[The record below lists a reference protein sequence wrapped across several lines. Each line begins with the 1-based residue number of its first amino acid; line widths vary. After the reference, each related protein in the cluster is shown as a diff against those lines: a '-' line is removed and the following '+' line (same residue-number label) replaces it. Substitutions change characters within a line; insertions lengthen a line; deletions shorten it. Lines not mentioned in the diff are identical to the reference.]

1 MPRPPAGI
9 ELGADVADL
18 RITLKKSVIGTKP
31 KQRATARA
39 LGLRR
44 IRQTVVH
51 PDRPEIRGMVAR
63 IPHLVD
69 VEEIPGARAAQQGG
83 ETA

>member
-1 MPRPPAGI
+1 MT
-9 ELGADVADL
+9 EL
-18 RITLKKSVIGTKP
+18 RITLKKSAIGAKP
-31 KQRATARA
+31 KQRATVRA

-44 IRQTVVH
+44 IRQTVVQ

-63 IPHLVD
+63 VPHLVE
-69 VEEIPGARAAQQGG
+69 VEEVPEARAASQSGEEARAASQSG

>member
-1 MPRPPAGI
+1 MG
-9 ELGADVADL
+9 DL

-69 VEEIPGARAAQQGG
+69 VEEVPGPEGSSRAGN
-83 ETA
+83 ESP